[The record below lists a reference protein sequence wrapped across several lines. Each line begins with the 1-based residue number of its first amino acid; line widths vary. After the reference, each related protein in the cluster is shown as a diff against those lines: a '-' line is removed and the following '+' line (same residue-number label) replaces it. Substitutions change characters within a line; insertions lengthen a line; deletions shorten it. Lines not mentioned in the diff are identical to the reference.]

1 MFFNDPQLEG
11 GATKSIVDQ
20 ISALKE
26 AIKTNI
32 AALTPESALTAY
44 KNIEKTAISIAD
56 SSKTLQ
62 RSMGGVVMDSSKF
75 ASKLIEAYKN
85 TLEIGAEFKDIT
97 GTVQGLAESMQR
109 MVDPSQ
115 QTIEN
120 MVALSQATGMG
131 AGEVGKMVGE
141 LTRFGGT
148 QLQATEKMHDLA
160 VEARKVGID
169 SKKFLTDVNANM
181 KSLNGF
187 GFGNSVKGLT
197 DMVKQATL
205 LRTSIEKIGASA
217 LQSKILDP
225 EGAMETAASFQMLG
239 GAVGK
244 LADPF
249 QLMRMA
255 QSDMKGLQDEI
266 IKSSA
271 SAFKFNSETGKFDTS
286 VADMYRLRE
295 QATLMG
301 KSLDEVMEVGREA
314 AKANFLKDR
323 FGFADLDEDELN
335 LVTGLTEIGPDGKV
349 TIDIPGYGEIEEANL
364 GSAEAQQALNDYMQ
378 KAGKDEKDIAINNLT
393 VAENQAKDVNIIK
406 SAILTQMGVQDRAT
420 FLKDLETAN
429 KKLGD
434 TITDGSTTTAKNL
447 EGTIRATATAEKN
460 AANLLPDP
468 LIDPEAEQKMIDNIE
483 KVKNK
488 IGEPTQ
494 VNDMLFKPGDAPQL
508 MAEGTLY
515 KGIVGDEV
523 AIGTNL
529 TNALNKGAGSIGGN
543 VGGNIGGNIDININ
557 LNGSIAGDP
566 GQLNKMFNSPEVQ
579 KQIMDTVLYKM
590 NEYKRQQGVL
600 S

>member
-1 MFFNDPQLEG
+1 
-11 GATKSIVDQ
+11 
-20 ISALKE
+20 
-26 AIKTNI
+26 
-32 AALTPESALTAY
+32 
-44 KNIEKTAISIAD
+44 
-56 SSKTLQ
+56 
-62 RSMGGVVMDSSKF
+62 
-75 ASKLIEAYKN
+75 
-85 TLEIGAEFKDIT
+85 
-97 GTVQGLAESMQR
+97 
-109 MVDPSQ
+109 
-115 QTIEN
+115 
-120 MVALSQATGMG
+120 
-131 AGEVGKMVGE
+131 
-141 LTRFGGT
+141 
-148 QLQATEKMHDLA
+148 
-160 VEARKVGID
+160 
-169 SKKFLTDVNANM
+169 
-181 KSLNGF
+181 
-187 GFGNSVKGLT
+187 
-197 DMVKQATL
+197 
-205 LRTSIEKIGASA
+205 
-217 LQSKILDP
+217 
-225 EGAMETAASFQMLG
+225 
-239 GAVGK
+239 
-244 LADPF
+244 
-249 QLMRMA
+249 
-255 QSDMKGLQDEI
+255 
-266 IKSSA
+266 
-271 SAFKFNSETGKFDTS
+271 
-286 VADMYRLRE
+286 
-295 QATLMG
+295 MG

-323 FGFADLDEDELN
+323 FGFANLDEDELN

-393 VAENQAKDVNIIK
+393 VAENQAKDMNIIK

-429 KKLGD
+429 KNLGD

-460 AANLLPDP
+460 AANLLPNP

-483 KVKNK
+483 TVKNK
-488 IGEPTQ
+488 IGGPTEVQ
-494 VNDMLFKPGDAPQL
+494 DMLFKPGDAPQL

-529 TNALNKGAGSIGGN
+529 TDALNKGVGGI
-543 VGGNIGGNIDININ
+543 GGNIGGNIDININ

>member
-1 MFFNDPQLEG
+1 MFFTDPQLEG

-20 ISALKE
+20 IQALKN
-26 AIKTNI
+26 AIKENI
-32 AALTPESALTAY
+32 AALTPETALIAY

-109 MVDPSQ
+109 MVDPSL

-131 AGEVGKMVGE
+131 ASEVGKMVGE

-205 LRTSIEKIGASA
+205 LRTSIEKIGASV

-295 QATLMG
+295 QAALMG

-429 KKLGD
+429 KNLGD

-460 AANLLPDP
+460 AANLLPNP

-483 KVKNK
+483 TVKNN
-488 IGEPTQ
+488 IGGPTQ

-543 VGGNIGGNIDININ
+543 VGGNIDININ

>member
-11 GATKSIVDQ
+11 GTAKSITAQ
-20 ISALKE
+20 IDALKN
-26 AIKTNI
+26 AIKENI

-44 KNIEKTAISIAD
+44 QNIEKTAISIAD

-85 TLEIGAEFKDIT
+85 TLNMGAEFKDIT
-97 GTVQGLAESMQR
+97 GTIQGLADSMQR
-109 MVDPSQ
+109 MVDPSML
-115 QTIEN
+115 TIEN

-131 AGEVGKMVGE
+131 AAEVGKMVGE

-286 VADMYRLRE
+286 VADMYRLGE
-295 QATLMG
+295 QAKLMG
-301 KSLDEVMEVGREA
+301 KSLDDVMEVGREA
-314 AKANFLKDR
+314 AKAKFLEDR
-323 FGFADLDEDELN
+323 FGFANLDEDELK

-364 GSAEAQQALNDYMQ
+364 GSAEAQQALNDYMK
-378 KAGKDEKDIAINNLT
+378 KAGQDEKTIAIDNLT

-406 SAILTQMGVQDRAT
+406 SAILTQMGVQDRTT
-420 FLKDLETAN
+420 FLKDLEAAN
-429 KKLGD
+429 NVLGKA
-434 TITDGSTTTAKNL
+434 ITDGSTTTAKNI
-447 EGTIRATATAEKN
+447 EGTIRGTAAAEKGM
-460 AANLLPDP
+460 ANELPNP
-468 LIDPEAEQKMIDNIE
+468 LIDPEAEQKMIDNLA
-483 KVKNK
+483 KVKDY
-488 IGEPTQ
+488 IGKPTQ
-494 VNDMLFKPGDAPQL
+494 VQDMLFKPGDAPQL

-529 TNALNKGAGSIGGN
+529 TNALNKGVGDIGGN
-543 VGGNIGGNIDININ
+543 LGGNIGGNIDININ

>member
-1 MFFNDPQLEG
+1 MFLNDAELEG
-11 GATKSIVDQ
+11 GTLKSVTEQ
-20 ISALKE
+20 IAALKN
-26 AIKTNI
+26 AITTNI
-32 AALTPESALTAY
+32 ATLDPTKVLETY
-44 KNIEKTAISIAD
+44 QNIQKVAFNISD

-62 RSMGGVVMDSSKF
+62 RSMGGVVVDSSKF
-75 ASKLIEAYKN
+75 ASKLIESYKN
-85 TLEIGAEFKDIT
+85 TLNMGAEFKDIT
-97 GTVQGLAESMQR
+97 GTIQGLAESMQR
-109 MVDPSQ
+109 MVMPSNT
-115 QTIEN
+115 TIEN

-141 LTRFGGT
+141 LLRFGGS
-148 QLQATEKMHDLA
+148 QQQATEKMHDLA
-160 VEARKVGID
+160 VEARKVGLD
-169 SKKFLTDVNANM
+169 AKTFLTNVNANM

-197 DMVKQATL
+197 DMVKQAAL

-217 LQSKILDP
+217 LQSKVLDP

-271 SAFKFNSETGKFDTS
+271 SAFKFNSETGKFDAS

-295 QATLMG
+295 QANLMG

-314 AKANFLKDR
+314 AKANFLKER
-323 FGFADLDEDELN
+323 FGFANLSEDELN
-335 LVTGLTEIGPDGKV
+335 LVTGLSQIDSQGKV
-349 TIDIPGYGEIEEANL
+349 TIDIPGFGQIEEADL
-364 GSAEAQQALNDYMQ
+364 ASAEAQQALNDYMS

-406 SAILTQMGVQDRAT
+406 SAILTQMGEQDRTT
-420 FLKDLETAN
+420 FLNDLKESNKDLGN
-429 KKLGD
+429 KVAQGA
-434 TITDGSTTTAKNL
+434 TTAAGKL
-447 EGTIRATATAEKN
+447 EGTTRATAAFERGAVGELPNPLVSDNAIIQMADMQQKVLEK
-460 AANLLPDP
+460 
-468 LIDPEAEQKMIDNIE
+468 IQ
-483 KVKNK
+483 
-488 IGEPTQ
+488 EPTQ
-494 VNDMLFKPGDAPQL
+494 VLNGQDMLFKPGGAPQL

-529 TNALNKGAGSIGGN
+529 TDALNKGGGS
-543 VGGNIGGNIDININ
+543 IGGNIDININ

-566 GQLNKMFNSPEVQ
+566 GQISNMFNSPQVQ
-579 KQIMDTVLYKM
+579 KQIMDTVLYKL
-590 NEYKRQQGVL
+590 NDYKRQQGVL

>member
-1 MFFNDPQLEG
+1 MFFNDQQLEG
-11 GATKSIVDQ
+11 GAAKSIAEQ
-20 ISALKE
+20 IEALKS

-32 AALTPESALTAY
+32 AALSASDALTAY

-75 ASKLIEAYKN
+75 ASKLIESYKN
-85 TLEIGAEFKDIT
+85 TVKIGAEFKDIT

-169 SKKFLTDVNANM
+169 SKKFLTDVNTNM

-393 VAENQAKDVNIIK
+393 ITENQAKDVNIIK

-420 FLKDLETAN
+420 FLKDIETAN
-429 KKLGD
+429 EKLGKA
-434 TITDGSTTTAKNL
+434 ITNGAETTANTL
-447 EGTIRATATAEKN
+447 EKTARDTAKFETT
-460 AANLLPDP
+460 AAGELPDP
-468 LIDPEAEQKMIDNIE
+468 LISENAVNRMMDVQEEVKKTIKNPIE
-483 KVKNK
+483 PV
-488 IGEPTQ
+488 PT
-494 VNDMLFKPGDAPQL
+494 VTGPDMLFKPGGAPQI
-508 MAEGTLY
+508 MAKDTIY

-523 AIGTNL
+523 AFGTNL
-529 TNALNKGAGSIGGN
+529 TDALNKGGGS
-543 VGGNIGGNIDININ
+543 IGGNIDININ

>member
-11 GATKSIVDQ
+11 GAAKSIAEQ
-20 ISALKE
+20 IEALKG
-26 AIKTNI
+26 AIKANI
-32 AALTPESALTAY
+32 AALSASDAFTAY

-75 ASKLIEAYKN
+75 ASKLIESYKN
-85 TLEIGAEFKDIT
+85 TVKIGAEFKDIT

-109 MVDPSQ
+109 MVDPSL

>member
-1 MFFNDPQLEG
+1 MFLQLEG
-11 GATKSIVDQ
+11 ATIKSIAEQ
-20 ISALKE
+20 IEALKA

-32 AALTPESALTAY
+32 AALNPEDALTAY

-85 TLEIGAEFKDIT
+85 TLNMGAEFKDIT
-97 GTVQGLAESMQR
+97 GTVKGLAESMQR
-109 MVDPSQ
+109 MVDPSL

-169 SKKFLTDVNANM
+169 SKKFLTDVNSNM
-181 KSLNGF
+181 KVLNGF

-378 KAGKDEKDIAINNLT
+378 KAGKDEKSLAIDNLT
-393 VAENQAKDVNIIK
+393 ITENQAKDVNIIK

-420 FLKDLETAN
+420 FLKDIETAN
-429 KKLGD
+429 KDLGKA
-434 TITDGSTTTAKNL
+434 ITDGAETTANTL
-447 EGTIRATATAEKN
+447 EKTARDTAKFETT
-460 AANLLPDP
+460 AAGELPDP
-468 LIDPEAEQKMIDNIE
+468 LISENAVNRMMDVQEEVKKAIKNPIEPEP
-483 KVKNK
+483 V
-488 IGEPTQ
+488 PT
-494 VNDMLFKPGDAPQL
+494 VTGPDMLFKPGGAPQI
-508 MAEGTLY
+508 MAKDTIY

-523 AIGTNL
+523 AFGTNL
-529 TNALNKGAGSIGGN
+529 TDALNKGGGS
-543 VGGNIGGNIDININ
+543 IGGNIDININ

>member
-11 GATKSIVDQ
+11 GTAKSITAQLSDLKDAIISNIATLDATK
-20 ISALKE
+20 AL
-26 AIKTNI
+26 ATYQ
-32 AALTPESALTAY
+32 S
-44 KNIEKTAISIAD
+44 IEKTAISIAD

-75 ASKLIEAYKN
+75 ASKLVESYKN
-85 TLEIGAEFKDIT
+85 TLNMGAEFKDIT
-97 GTVQGLAESMQR
+97 GTIQGLAESMQR
-109 MVDPSQ
+109 MVSPSQ
-115 QTIEN
+115 ITIEN
-120 MVALSQATGMG
+120 MVALSQATGLG
-131 AGEVGKMVGE
+131 VGEVGKMVGE
-141 LTRFGGT
+141 LTRFGGS
-148 QLQATEKMHDLA
+148 QQQATEKMHELA
-160 VEARKVGID
+160 VEARKVGLD
-169 SKKFLTDVNANM
+169 AKAFLTNVNANM

-187 GFGNSVKGLT
+187 GFSNSVKGLT

-217 LQSKILDP
+217 LQSKVLDP

-301 KSLDEVMEVGREA
+301 KSLDDVMEVGREA
-314 AKANFLKDR
+314 AKANFLKER
-323 FGFADLDEDELN
+323 FGFANLKEDELN
-335 LVTGLTEIGPDGKV
+335 LVTGLAEIGTDGKV
-349 TIDIPGYGEIEEANL
+349 TIDIPGFGEIEEANL
-364 GSAEAQQALNDYMQ
+364 GSAEAQKALEEYMK
-378 KAGKDEKDIAINNLT
+378 KAGATEKEIAIGNLT
-393 VAENQAKDVNIIK
+393 VAETQAKDINIIK
-406 SAILTQMGVQDRAT
+406 SAILTQMGVQDRTT
-420 FLKDLETAN
+420 FLQDLEVVN
-429 KKLGD
+429 QNLGKA
-434 TITDGSTTTAKNL
+434 ITDGATTTAKTL
-447 EGTIRATATAEKN
+447 ESGIRTTATFEKN
-460 AANLLPDP
+460 AANELPDP
-468 LIDPEAEQKMIDNIE
+468 LISEDAQNQMLGIQE
-483 KVKNK
+483 KVTERIQKPIEVINDGLFPSAGK
-488 IGEPTQ
+488 APTI
-494 VNDMLFKPGDAPQL
+494 LSK
-508 MAEGTLY
+508 GTLY
-515 KGIVGDEV
+515 KGIVGDDV
-523 AIGTNL
+523 AVGTGL
-529 TNALNKGAGSIGGN
+529 IDALNKGGGN
-543 VGGNIGGNIDININ
+543 MSGNIDININ